1 MEDEPLC
8 PEGIGGVAEMRYF
21 QSTANEK
28 DNVIKLNQVAYL
40 YTVKVSLKS
49 KACHSSCK
57 MTLISYAL
65 KYYVVLK
72 IYPPEAS
79 QMAPSGRLKMMFVVL
94 FAVGNVG
101 ILVKMFKITI
111 FLAVMV

>member
-1 MEDEPLC
+1 
-8 PEGIGGVAEMRYF
+8 
-21 QSTANEK
+21 
-28 DNVIKLNQVAYL
+28 
-40 YTVKVSLKS
+40 
-49 KACHSSCK
+49 

-72 IYPPEAS
+72 IYPPEARP
-79 QMAPSGRLKMMFVVL
+79 MAPSDQLKMMSFVLLAVV
-94 FAVGNVG
+94 VGNVG